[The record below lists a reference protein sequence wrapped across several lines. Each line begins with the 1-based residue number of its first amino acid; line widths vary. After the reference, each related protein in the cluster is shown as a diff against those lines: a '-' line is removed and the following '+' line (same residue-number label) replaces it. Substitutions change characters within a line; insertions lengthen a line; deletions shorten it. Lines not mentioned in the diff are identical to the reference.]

1 MDESKN
7 RNRSILL
14 IRWIARIS
22 SIVIVAFL
30 LLMLVG
36 EALSPTQQS
45 SSTTSRE
52 TFGLLFF
59 PIGLCLG
66 LILAWKWEKAGGII
80 AIASMVAFH
89 LTIKDAPLWM
99 LGFAVPGL
107 LFIAC
112 WISSRGQESRL
123 DNGSA

>member
-1 MDESKN
+1 MNNPETE
-7 RNRSILL
+7 ILTITI
-14 IRWIARIS
+14 IRRIARIS

-30 LLMLVG
+30 LLMFVG
-36 EALSPTQQS
+36 QAIAPTQQS
-45 SSTTSRE
+45 SSMTSPE
-52 TFGLLFF
+52 ALGLLFF

-80 AIASMVAFH
+80 AIASMGAFQ

-99 LGFAVPGL
+99 LGLAAPGL

-112 WISSRGQESRL
+112 WISSRDLERKL
-123 DNGSA
+123 EDGSA